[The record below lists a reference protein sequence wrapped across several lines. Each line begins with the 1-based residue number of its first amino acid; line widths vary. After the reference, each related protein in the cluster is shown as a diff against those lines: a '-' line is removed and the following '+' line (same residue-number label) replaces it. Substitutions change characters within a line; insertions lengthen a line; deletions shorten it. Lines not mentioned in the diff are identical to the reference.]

1 MILLLS
7 IVALAALLKVFDNMD
22 QPPDRIRAFLRDTFF
37 VVPCLLLVIGTLFST
52 AADVIAE
59 AIEELFDDN

>member
-1 MILLLS
+1 MIR
-7 IVALAALLKVFDNMD
+7 
-22 QPPDRIRAFLRDTFF
+22 PPDRIRTVLRDAFF

-59 AIEELFDDN
+59 TIEELFDDN